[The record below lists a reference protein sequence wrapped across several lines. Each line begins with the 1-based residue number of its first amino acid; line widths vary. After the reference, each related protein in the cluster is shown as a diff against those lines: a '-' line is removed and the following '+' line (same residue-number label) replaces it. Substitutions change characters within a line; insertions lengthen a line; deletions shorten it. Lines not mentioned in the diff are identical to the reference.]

1 MAETD
6 PTKDE
11 ATAKGVAA
19 VIALIVALAVAIPTL
34 LAVLAWF
41 IADRWARRTE
51 WILVTAAGLAAT
63 AVVGVAGIHD
73 YGRWLAVLA
82 TGNGSRLAVPAVT
95 LAAWTLLLAGILGV
109 VSHTKYGRALADAIR
124 KRIRPDELGDREQY
138 IPDDVARAKVDK
150 AVDKIVAVPGAIT
163 GHDHTLAA
171 AAGDDASFVV
181 GVDQRGQPVRL
192 SGNEMKTH
200 MMLLGSTGSG
210 KALALDTPIPTP
222 NGWTTMGALA
232 VGDLVFDERGQPT
245 EVTFAT
251 DVQRD
256 RACYEVVFDD
266 GTTIVA
272 DADHRWL
279 TETRSA
285 RISAARAVRL
295 EAGRQRR
302 PGDHRDQRHKPAQPA
317 VVTTEEIRE
326 TLKVGDYT
334 NHSIA
339 LAGPLQ
345 YPGAAGPLPIAPYTL
360 GAWLGDGSSYAGK
373 ITTVDQGVLDRIK
386 EDGYA
391 VTRHSSPNRTP
402 SYGIGG
408 IHGLLADL
416 GLRKLAAKDLTATRP
431 TRPCNPPSE
440 KHIPARYLQAT
451 FEERLALLQ
460 GLMDTDGE
468 VTKSGG
474 CVYTTT
480 SAALA
485 DGVEELLHG
494 LGIKVSRRVGRAI
507 LDGVDHGE
515 TYQLSY
521 TTDLP
526 VVTLTRKAQRQQ
538 RSPRPTTRRRY
549 ITDVRPVPS
558 VPVRCIQVSAASHL
572 FLAGRACVP
581 THNTVTI
588 TTLLGGFLDMGWSGV
603 VIDLKEDTAPGGLAD
618 FCRTYAA
625 RHALPY
631 QEVALS
637 SGGSPNWFNPLL
649 GLDPDAARDAILA
662 MQSFEA
668 AHYEALGKKV
678 LGQLVTL
685 MFDAT
690 KVDPQRFPYPD
701 IFRIG
706 QILGRPS
713 IKDATREMRAEVIKA
728 LPYRTT
734 ADFESLATPDKDIE
748 SARPGLSAR
757 LTQIYNTDAGRNVL
771 RPQHPGHRPIDVT
784 APGVCY
790 IGLSSTNLPDL
801 SKAVASATLL
811 RMAAEAGRR
820 TSLKRNGGALTP
832 IMLVIDEANE
842 VDQTK
847 LQNILSRARSADI
860 RTLVSTQGPKD
871 FPDDKDTPGFS
882 ALLQNT
888 TTQIIMS
895 QTDPESAEICA
906 NVIGQQEYDVVT
918 RSIREG
924 ELGDGGSLTRRT
936 DYRVHPDQLRQLEI
950 GEGVMNVMRPHRR
963 LQWVKFVMRRP
974 DQ

>member
-19 VIALIVALAVAIPTL
+19 VIALIVAIAVAIPTL

-41 IADRWARRTE
+41 IGDRWARRTE
-51 WILVTAAGLAAT
+51 WILVTVAGLAAT

-109 VSHTKYGRALADAIR
+109 VSHTKYGRALADAVR

-210 KALALDTPIPTP
+210 K
-222 NGWTTMGALA
+222 
-232 VGDLVFDERGQPT
+232 
-245 EVTFAT
+245 
-251 DVQRD
+251 
-256 RACYEVVFDD
+256 
-266 GTTIVA
+266 
-272 DADHRWL
+272 
-279 TETRSA
+279 
-285 RISAARAVRL
+285 
-295 EAGRQRR
+295 
-302 PGDHRDQRHKPAQPA
+302 
-317 VVTTEEIRE
+317 
-326 TLKVGDYT
+326 
-334 NHSIA
+334 
-339 LAGPLQ
+339 
-345 YPGAAGPLPIAPYTL
+345 
-360 GAWLGDGSSYAGK
+360 
-373 ITTVDQGVLDRIK
+373 
-386 EDGYA
+386 
-391 VTRHSSPNRTP
+391 
-402 SYGIGG
+402 
-408 IHGLLADL
+408 
-416 GLRKLAAKDLTATRP
+416 
-431 TRPCNPPSE
+431 
-440 KHIPARYLQAT
+440 
-451 FEERLALLQ
+451 
-460 GLMDTDGE
+460 
-468 VTKSGG
+468 
-474 CVYTTT
+474 
-480 SAALA
+480 
-485 DGVEELLHG
+485 
-494 LGIKVSRRVGRAI
+494 
-507 LDGVDHGE
+507 
-515 TYQLSY
+515 
-521 TTDLP
+521 
-526 VVTLTRKAQRQQ
+526 
-538 RSPRPTTRRRY
+538 
-549 ITDVRPVPS
+549 
-558 VPVRCIQVSAASHL
+558 
-572 FLAGRACVP
+572 
-581 THNTVTI
+581 TVTI